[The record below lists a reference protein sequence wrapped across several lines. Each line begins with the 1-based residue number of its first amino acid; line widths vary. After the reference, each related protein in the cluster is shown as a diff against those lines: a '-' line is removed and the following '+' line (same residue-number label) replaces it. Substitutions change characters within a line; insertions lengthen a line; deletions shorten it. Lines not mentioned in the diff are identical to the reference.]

1 MGADGKSAEIEVN
14 PPLTI
19 EPDTD
24 NAGVGNFHSALRY
37 SLAEFFYL
45 EVKENEKEK
54 SILVGGK
61 CSYDCTCSG
70 VGTCCKNDNS

>member
-1 MGADGKSAEIEVN
+1 MGADGKSAEIRVN
-14 PPLTI
+14 PLLTI

-45 EVKENEKEK
+45 EMILNEKEK
-54 SILVGGK
+54 SILVG
-61 CSYDCTCSG
+61 
-70 VGTCCKNDNS
+70 